1 MTRRGSLAYYLAVW
15 ICGCF
20 FMSIAICVKDRNA
33 LAGANF
39 SAAVRLM
46 YFYFF
51 ALMLGFAPALFFG
64 LLLRRTAA
72 LLGRKHPSIWIA
84 AGAIIAAVLVAAIG
98 RWNRNAMAV
107 AHPRVFPTGL
117 VFALTGGLGFTYD
130 EGSWLAIPVGAATA
144 YILYRIDRA
153 FAPQSQPSEQ
163 SPSATTA
170 GGR

>member
-1 MTRRGSLAYYLAVW
+1 MTRRGSLAYYLAAW

-20 FMSIAICVKDRNA
+20 FMSVAICIKDRNA

-39 SAAVRLM
+39 SVAVRLM

-84 AGAIIAAVLVAAIG
+84 AGAMIAAVLVAAIG
-98 RWNRNAMAV
+98 GWNRDVMAV
-107 AHPRVFPTGL
+107 AHPRIFPTGL
-117 VFALTGGLGFTYD
+117 VFALTGGLGFTHD
-130 EGSWLAIPVGAATA
+130 EGWWLAIPVGAATA
-144 YILYRIDRA
+144 YVLYRIDRA
-153 FAPQSQPSEQ
+153 FAPQSPMGDQ
-163 SPSATTA
+163 SATVT
-170 GGR
+170 GGRS

>member
-72 LLGRKHPSIWIA
+72 LLGRKRLSIWIA
-84 AGAIIAAVLVAAIG
+84 AGAMIAAVLAAAVG
-98 RWNRNAMAV
+98 GWNRRAMAV
-107 AHPRVFPTGL
+107 AHPRIFPTGL
-117 VFALTGGLGFTYD
+117 VFVLTGGLGFTYD

-144 YILYRIDRA
+144 YVLYRIDRA
-153 FAPQSQPSEQ
+153 FAPQSPTGDQAP
-163 SPSATTA
+163 TA
-170 GGR
+170 AGSQL